1 MADLV
6 ETILELGA
14 TFVIKQGRYNLTADA
29 MKLREQRPLH
39 CGDKYTFE
47 FALQNADGTAR
58 DLTGCTVRL
67 TAKYAYEDA
76 DVESIIQKTGI
87 IAAPPTDG
95 IVTIEFAKTDVPGPQ
110 SIRGYY
116 DLQVADASDDPETF
130 IYGDIEWLPQVTIIV
145 P

>member
-14 TFVIKQGRYNLTADA
+14 SFVIKQGRYDLTADA

-47 FALQNADGTAR
+47 FALLNSDETPR
-58 DLTGCTVRL
+58 DLTDCTIKF
-67 TAKYAYEDA
+67 TAKYSYEDS
-76 DVESIIQKTGI
+76 DLESIVQKTGSI
-87 IAAPPTDG
+87 VGDPADG
-95 IVTIEFAKTDVPGPQ
+95 IVTIELAKTDVPGPQ
-110 SIRGYY
+110 STRGYY
-116 DLQVADASDDPETF
+116 DLQVADVSEDPETF